1 MNFSLTDVECIK
13 LANGLKVLVRPDRS
27 IPIVTTMLWYQVGSR
42 SEEPGSTGVSHFLE
56 HMMFKGTKR
65 LAKGAIDQLTT
76 WNGGFNN
83 AFTGRDYTVYY
94 FSFASDRWWS
104 ALEIEADRM
113 VNALLD
119 PEEFELEKQVILEE
133 MRMAMDDPWE
143 SMRQTVDFR
152 AFGDH
157 PYRNPIIGQLD
168 DVSDLTLDTLIKHYD
183 RYYVPNNATLVIVG
197 DVDVDEALK
206 RIDKTLGSLPST
218 PIVNPGRRLQPER
231 RPERIE
237 IANPSAVTR
246 VLVAIPAPA
255 IDNSQLSNMQLI
267 DRILS
272 EGKLSRLHLRM
283 VENEQLASLATSDI
297 EETMDP
303 YHVFIRLEL
312 EKGVKPELAVRCVLD
327 ELKKLCEEE
336 PDEAELRKAKNQCVS
351 QFLNDLET
359 TFDQSFQLGLWE
371 TLSHWEG
378 LNEYIEGLESVSAS
392 QLCQT
397 AAKYCDPEKAVV
409 CVAVPDSN

>member
-1 MNFSLTDVECIK
+1 
-13 LANGLKVLVRPDRS
+13 
-27 IPIVTTMLWYQVGSR
+27 MLWYQVGAR
-42 SEEPGSTGVSHFLE
+42 SEEPGRTGVSHFLE

-76 WNGGFNN
+76 VNGGFNN

-94 FSFASDRWWS
+94 FSFASDRWWP

-133 MRMAMDDPWE
+133 MHMAMDDPWE
-143 SMRQTVDFR
+143 SMRQMVDSS

-168 DVSDLTLDTLIKHYD
+168 DVSDLTLETLVEHFD
-183 RYYVPNNATLVIVG
+183 RYYLPNNATLVIAG
-197 DVDVDEALK
+197 DVDVDEALR
-206 RIDKTLGSLPST
+206 RIDKTFGSLPSGV
-218 PIVNPGRRLQPER
+218 IVDPGLKPQPKR
-231 RPERIE
+231 KPERIE
-237 IANPSAVTR
+237 VTKPSAVTR
-246 VLVAIPAPA
+246 VLVAIPAPG
-255 IDNSQLSNMQLI
+255 IDSSELANMQLV

-283 VENEQLASLATSDI
+283 VEDEQLASLATSDI

-312 EKGVKPELAVRCVLD
+312 EKGVEPESAVQAVLN
-327 ELKKLCEEE
+327 ELEKLCEEE
-336 PDEAELRKAKNQCVS
+336 PDRSELQKAKNQCVS
-351 QFLNDLET
+351 QFLIELET
-359 TFDQSFQLGLWE
+359 TFDQGFQLGLWE
-371 TLSHWEG
+371 TLSRWEG
-378 LNEYIEGLESVSAS
+378 LNAHIEGLECTTAS
-392 QLCQT
+392 QIRQT
-397 AAKYCDPEKAVV
+397 AAKYCDPKNAIV